1 MGILSQKALIS
12 AYKRDFLP
20 TLVAGGAYRFEGKGV
35 AEEDKDNDFIVGLG
49 LTWEIFAGGKT
60 MGQIREAKSRIEALN
75 AKLAFQKSQM
85 KSTIKYGIID
95 LDTAYY
101 KIDVYKKSLSAAQ
114 LNYNFVKTK
123 FENGESSSVD
133 LEEAEQLLEE
143 QNSNY
148 ENAIYSYLIK
158 IARFEKVVGVKV
170 DEKN

>member
-75 AKLAFQKSQM
+75 AKLAFQ
-85 KSTIKYGIID
+85 
-95 LDTAYY
+95 
-101 KIDVYKKSLSAAQ
+101 
-114 LNYNFVKTK
+114 
-123 FENGESSSVD
+123 
-133 LEEAEQLLEE
+133 
-143 QNSNY
+143 
-148 ENAIYSYLIK
+148 
-158 IARFEKVVGVKV
+158 
-170 DEKN
+170 